1 MLSVL
6 AAFLYAGR
14 VYAAEV
20 SMTLS
25 DTQGNARAFDT
36 MDILILFLLLAVV
49 PSLLVMM
56 TSFTRIIIV
65 LSFLRSA
72 LGTQQ
77 SPPNQIL
84 VGLALFLTL
93 FIMQPVFSQVNT
105 QAYQPYKDGT
115 LTREEALELAQDP
128 MKEFMLKQTEK
139 KSLELF
145 MDISK
150 TELPE
155 IKAGEGPERYKQ
167 LGLTVIVP
175 SFILSELNKA
185 FTMGFLIFI
194 PFLIVDL
201 VVSSTLM
208 SMGTTEQVMEVMKE
222 AMLVAFEMAGPL
234 LILSIIVGLIV
245 AVFQAA
251 TQIHEQTLTFVPK
264 LIVIAVV
271 LLATGSW
278 MLNTFDGF
286 VQRLFEIMASL

>member
-105 QAYQPYKDGT
+105 QAYQPYNCLLYTSGSG
-115 LTREEALELAQDP
+115 LCSRR
-128 MKEFMLKQTEK
+128 TE
-139 KSLELF
+139 
-145 MDISK
+145 
-150 TELPE
+150 
-155 IKAGEGPERYKQ
+155 Y
-167 LGLTVIVP
+167 
-175 SFILSELNKA
+175 
-185 FTMGFLIFI
+185 
-194 PFLIVDL
+194 
-201 VVSSTLM
+201 
-208 SMGTTEQVMEVMKE
+208 
-222 AMLVAFEMAGPL
+222 
-234 LILSIIVGLIV
+234 
-245 AVFQAA
+245 
-251 TQIHEQTLTFVPK
+251 
-264 LIVIAVV
+264 
-271 LLATGSW
+271 
-278 MLNTFDGF
+278 
-286 VQRLFEIMASL
+286 